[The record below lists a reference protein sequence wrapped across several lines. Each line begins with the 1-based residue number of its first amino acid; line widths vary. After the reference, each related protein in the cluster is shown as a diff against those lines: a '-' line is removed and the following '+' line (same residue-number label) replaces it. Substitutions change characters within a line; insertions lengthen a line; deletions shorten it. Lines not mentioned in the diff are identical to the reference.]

1 MGVDDPYRHI
11 AGFYRLIEPLLAG
24 GRRVALDVL
33 PPQPEWKVLDVGCG
47 TGTGLAPYVDAGC
60 TGVGVDVS
68 PAMLEEATARLG
80 DRAELH
86 LTDGDSLPFDDAH
99 FDLVTAS
106 MVLHEVPADERTAM
120 VSEMARV
127 TKPAGRVLFID
138 FRFGSLPGWK
148 GPTIRGLSTAI
159 ERFSGH
165 YSGYRSFK
173 AADGV
178 PGSVG
183 RAGLYIERE
192 RIVAEGNV
200 AIYVVAPA
208 Q

>member
-1 MGVDDPYRHI
+1 
-11 AGFYRLIEPLLAG
+11 
-24 GRRVALDVL
+24 
-33 PPQPEWKVLDVGCG
+33 
-47 TGTGLAPYVDAGC
+47 
-60 TGVGVDVS
+60 
-68 PAMLEEATARLG
+68 
-80 DRAELH
+80 
-86 LTDGDSLPFDDAH
+86 
-99 FDLVTAS
+99 
-106 MVLHEVPADERTAM
+106 M

-148 GPTIRGLSTAI
+148 GPTIRGLSTVI

-192 RIVAEGNV
+192 RIVAEGDV